1 MKMLSIVLVPLV
13 LVLSGVSE
21 LMTGQTAN
29 GETIIERLN
38 DDEITEDV
46 RGKLAADNYQNM
58 NMLAFDHVDVHTE
71 RGVVILSGVVPTSE
85 HKARAEQLA
94 GQVNGVIRI
103 SNNLQVRNAKQQ

>member
-1 MKMLSIVLVPLV
+1 MNMLSIVLVPLV

-29 GETIIERLN
+29 GETIIEHLN

-46 RGKLAADNYQNM
+46 RGKLAADNFQNM
-58 NMLAFDHVDVHTE
+58 SMLAFDHVDVRTE

-94 GQVNGVIRI
+94 GQVRGVKRI
-103 SNNLQVRNAKQQ
+103 SNNLQVQNAKQQ